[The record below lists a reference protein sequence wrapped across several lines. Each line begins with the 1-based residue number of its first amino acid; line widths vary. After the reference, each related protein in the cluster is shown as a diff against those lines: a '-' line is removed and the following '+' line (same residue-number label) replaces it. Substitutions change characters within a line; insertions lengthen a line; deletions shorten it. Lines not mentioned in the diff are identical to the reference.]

1 MDSVRVTD
9 ANGCNVYGFAFIDTT
24 NCPGFYVYGATIT
37 NATCSTCSD
46 GYAVAQVSSGS
57 PPYTYSWGTSPV
69 QTGQT
74 ATGLS
79 PGNYDVCA
87 SDMTGCS
94 ACNNVTIGVGNCS
107 AYFYMYPDTSLPN
120 TYNAVNMAT
129 GVPPITYAWT
139 WGDGSPLD
147 SVAYPSN
154 TYSALGVYTICLTIT
169 DSTGCMATSCDS
181 VFLHRPS
188 FLLIA
193 VNVLPPVTTGIS
205 SYTPEKTFSV
215 FPNPASDNLILRL
228 PRADTAYVT
237 IYNALGEIKFV
248 SVITQRETTLNISSF
263 SGGIYFIEVASG
275 NKVSREKFVKQ

>member
-1 MDSVRVTD
+1 
-9 ANGCNVYGFAFIDTT
+9 
-24 NCPGFYVYGATIT
+24 
-37 NATCSTCSD
+37 
-46 GYAVAQVSSGS
+46 
-57 PPYTYSWGTSPV
+57 
-69 QTGQT
+69 
-74 ATGLS
+74 
-79 PGNYDVCA
+79 
-87 SDMTGCS
+87 
-94 ACNNVTIGVGNCS
+94 
-107 AYFYMYPDTSLPN
+107 
-120 TYNAVNMAT
+120 
-129 GVPPITYAWT
+129 
-139 WGDGSPLD
+139 
-147 SVAYPSN
+147 
-154 TYSALGVYTICLTIT
+154 
-169 DSTGCMATSCDS
+169 MATSCDS